1 MATTDS
7 GLAKVPKSICEDARS
22 TAAAP
27 LLNFLIHF
35 AEQPGHYSDALQ
47 GSRDSKFKEIVQKP
61 GPNPLPDESGQ
72 LYEVLMNLMEYEP
85 GKTPIPSGSTV
96 GCQPS
101 IRSAGDINVDKG
113 YNSWRRSLRP
123 LRRI

>member
-7 GLAKVPKSICEDARS
+7 GLVKVPKSISEDARS

-61 GPNPLPDESGQ
+61 CPNPLPDESGQ
-72 LYEVLMNLMEYEP
+72 FYDVLMKLMEYGP
-85 GKTPIPSGSTV
+85 GTTPVPSGSTV
-96 GCQPS
+96 GC
-101 IRSAGDINVDKG
+101 
-113 YNSWRRSLRP
+113 
-123 LRRI
+123 